1 MGFWGISF
9 QNRDVLWNFEA
20 GSSQIWGEMGETIA
34 EYGHMVKPMAWL
46 FPVKNWIILDL
57 VSTGRL
63 ECVWKQD
70 IASSLGYIDLG
81 IIYIYTHIMLEY
93 HDLTLLFDLPSQTPK
108 LWSKVSCI
116 WIPSW
121 TPYFSSSHISKR
133 RAVDHSCLMY
143 YGGPNN

>member
-81 IIYIYTHIMLEY
+81 IIYIYTY
-93 HDLTLLFDLPSQTPK
+93 HVGISWLNIAVWFTFTYTQAVKQSILHLDTKLDTIFFIIAHLKAQGCRSQLFDVLWRSQ
-108 LWSKVSCI
+108 
-116 WIPSW
+116 
-121 TPYFSSSHISKR
+121 
-133 RAVDHSCLMY
+133 
-143 YGGPNN
+143 